1 MEETIT
7 VRELIVQLLRQD
19 VDKKVIV
26 SSVGFN
32 SSNSYD
38 YSLDL
43 EDLTVDEYKG
53 VIRIN
58 FSNF

>member
-7 VRELIVQLLRQD
+7 VRELIVQLLKQD
-19 VDKKVIV
+19 IDKKVIV

-53 VIRIN
+53 VVRIN

>member
-7 VRELIVQLLRQD
+7 IRELIVQLLRQD

-38 YSLDL
+38 YTLDL

-53 VIRIN
+53 VVRIN

>member
-1 MEETIT
+1 MENTIT
-7 VRELIVQLLRQD
+7 VRDLIGQLLKQD
-19 VDKKVIV
+19 IDKKVIV

-38 YSLDL
+38 YPLDL

-53 VIRIN
+53 VVRIN

>member
-19 VDKKVIV
+19 VGKKVIV

-53 VIRIN
+53 VVRIN

>member
-1 MEETIT
+1 MENTIT
-7 VRELIVQLLRQD
+7 VRDLIGQLLKQD
-19 VDKKVIV
+19 IDKKVIV

-53 VIRIN
+53 VVRIN

>member
-38 YSLDL
+38 YTLDL

-53 VIRIN
+53 VVRIN

>member
-1 MEETIT
+1 MENTIT
-7 VRELIVQLLRQD
+7 VRELIIQLLRQD

>member
-1 MEETIT
+1 MENTIT
-7 VRELIVQLLRQD
+7 VRDLIGQLLKQD
-19 VDKKVIV
+19 IDKKVIV

-32 SSNSYD
+32 SSDSYD
-38 YSLDL
+38 YTLDL

-53 VIRIN
+53 VVRIN

>member
-7 VRELIVQLLRQD
+7 VRELIIQLLRQD

>member
-1 MEETIT
+1 MENTIT
-7 VRELIVQLLRQD
+7 VRELIVQLLKQD
-19 VDKKVIV
+19 IDKKVIV

-38 YSLDL
+38 YTLDL

-53 VIRIN
+53 VVRIN

>member
-1 MEETIT
+1 MENTIT
-7 VRELIVQLLRQD
+7 VRDLIGQLLKQD
-19 VDKKVIV
+19 IDKKVIV

-38 YSLDL
+38 YTLDL

-53 VIRIN
+53 VVRIN